1 MDGQTRDSSYWR
13 YSKKCGRHAIRRSR
27 VGSGTTTTTAVMID
41 CDPLV
46 VVLMTKT
53 RWWLWIA

>member
-1 MDGQTRDSSYWR
+1 MDRRETVPTGGIQKNVDDTP
-13 YSKKCGRHAIRRSR
+13 IRRSR